1 MLKIAYFRVN
11 CRFMMLTP
19 KQICARNGI
28 SLSTFKRKIQPIKA
42 ILYKNGK
49 RKRFYNS
56 VEVELIQKIIE
67 QK

>member
-1 MLKIAYFRVN
+1 
-11 CRFMMLTP
+11 MMLTP
-19 KQICARNGI
+19 KQICAKNGI

-56 VEVELIQKIIE
+56 TEVELIQKIIE